1 MKKSIKKV
9 KKHKKYSKK
18 HKKTIKQSR
27 SNKTRR
33 YSKKYKGG
41 QGDDDDEPVKKRAR
55 YETPTT
61 IFMNRPI
68 IRFMSMAMDIRNN
81 GPIISPLSGPDAV
94 YELMKKILNLWNYA
108 IQNIDNPEELN
119 IVRETID
126 KLYNNR
132 VKAFPQEHVGEEEQQ
147 MEIADYKS
155 NAILEELFHYVAN
168 ISGDKTFKE
177 VIKIPDIDYFNA
189 LNRDNPHI
197 VYPPPPPDN
206 NDADEE

>member
-1 MKKSIKKV
+1 MKKSIKKIQ
-9 KKHKKYSKK
+9 KHKKI
-18 HKKTIKQSR
+18 IKRSR

-41 QGDDDDEPVKKRAR
+41 QGDDDEPVKKRAR
-55 YETPTT
+55 YNKPRIT
-61 IFMNRPI
+61 FMNTPI

-81 GPIISPLSGPDAV
+81 GPIVSPLSGPDAV

-108 IQNIDNPEELN
+108 IQNIDNPEELK

-126 KLYNNR
+126 KLYNE
-132 VKAFPQEHVGEEEQQ
+132 VVTAFPQEHVGEEEPQ

-168 ISGDKTFKE
+168 ISRDETFKE

-189 LNRDNPHI
+189 PNRDNPNI
-197 VYPPPPPDN
+197 VYPPPPEN
-206 NDADEE
+206 NIMDEE

>member
-1 MKKSIKKV
+1 MKKSIKKLQ
-9 KKHKKYSKK
+9 KHKKYSKK
-18 HKKTIKQSR
+18 HKKTIKRIR

-55 YETPTT
+55 YNTPMIT
-61 IFMNRPI
+61 
-68 IRFMSMAMDIRNN
+68 FMSKAMDIRNN
-81 GPIISPLSGPDAV
+81 GPIVSPLSGPDAV

-108 IQNIDNPEELN
+108 IQNIDNPEELK

-126 KLYNNR
+126 KLYNE
-132 VKAFPQEHVGEEEQQ
+132 VVTAFPQEHVGEEEPQ
-147 MEIADYKS
+147 MEITNNKS

-168 ISGDKTFKE
+168 ISRDETFKE
-177 VIKIPDIDYFNA
+177 VIKIPDMDYFNVP
-189 LNRDNPHI
+189 NRDNPNI

>member
-1 MKKSIKKV
+1 MKKSIKKIQ
-9 KKHKKYSKK
+9 KHKKYSKK

-27 SNKTRR
+27 SNKTCR

-41 QGDDDDEPVKKRAR
+41 QGDDDEPVKKRAR
-55 YETPTT
+55 YNTHMIT
-61 IFMNRPI
+61 
-68 IRFMSMAMDIRNN
+68 FMSKAMDIRNN

-94 YELMKKILNLWNYA
+94 YELMTKILNLWNYA

-126 KLYNNR
+126 KLYNKR

-155 NAILEELFHYVAN
+155 NAILEEFFHYVAT
-168 ISGDKTFKE
+168 ISNDTTFND
-177 VIKIPDIDYFNA
+177 VIKIPDIDYFNSP
-189 LNRDNPHI
+189 NRDNPHI
-197 VYPPPPPDN
+197 VYPPPPPEN